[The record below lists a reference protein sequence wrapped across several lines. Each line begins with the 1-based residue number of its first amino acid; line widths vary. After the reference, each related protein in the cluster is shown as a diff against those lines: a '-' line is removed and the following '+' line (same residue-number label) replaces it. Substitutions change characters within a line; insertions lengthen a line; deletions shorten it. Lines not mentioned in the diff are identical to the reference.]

1 MTKSPLAL
9 ANKSNYGAV
18 TQGDSPDHVP
28 TQTLAASGQN
38 EELLGAGPEVVAWV
52 VA

>member
-1 MTKSPLAL
+1 MLDSAVAAGSLA
-9 ANKSNYGAV
+9 
-18 TQGDSPDHVP
+18 PDHVP

-38 EELLGAGPEVVAWV
+38 EELLGAEPGVVAWE

>member
-1 MTKSPLAL
+1 MTKSLLAL

-18 TQGDSPDHVP
+18 TQSDSPDHVP

-38 EELLGAGPEVVAWV
+38 EELLGAGPGVVAWE